1 MSIFAVSKMVA
12 GAGPMI
18 QIERDSSV
26 TRLMKR
32 LKEIA

>member
-1 MSIFAVSKMVA
+1 MSMFAVSKMVA

-18 QIERDSSV
+18 QIERASSV
-26 TRLMKR
+26 TRLKR

>member
-1 MSIFAVSKMVA
+1 MFAVSKMVE

-18 QIERDSSV
+18 QIERASSV
-26 TRLMKR
+26 MRLIER